1 MITQS
6 YPLFTVLKYC
16 GAPVHNIYF
25 QFFDI
30 FYLFSVIF
38 LCRLIWHPFY
48 FDAKFFTVYIIYFHS
63 ANFDIFN
70 PLFDLIATHSIFNPL
85 YDIVAPVHLLS
96 S

>member
-1 MITQS
+1 
-6 YPLFTVLKYC
+6 
-16 GAPVHNIYF
+16 VHNIYF

-48 FDAKFFTVYIIYFHS
+48 FDAKFFTGYRIYFHS